1 MIKKKFKLSYY
12 MNMNMNMK
20 LRPKFLLPI
29 KSFN

>member
-12 MNMNMNMK
+12 MNMNMK